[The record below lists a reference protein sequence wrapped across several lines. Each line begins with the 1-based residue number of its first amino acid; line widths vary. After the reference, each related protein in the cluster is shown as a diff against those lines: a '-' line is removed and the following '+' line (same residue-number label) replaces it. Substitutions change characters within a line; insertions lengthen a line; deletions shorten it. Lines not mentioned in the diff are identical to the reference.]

1 MAVQNIIC
9 LFIVLELI
17 SSEVVRMCSY
27 VCWLALK
34 RVSVEP
40 KAVTIPKFNSGHL
53 PFTRGYSFG
62 IVRKLYFMHYGRAK
76 LKH

>member
-40 KAVTIPKFNSGHL
+40 KAETIPKFNSAHL
-53 PFTRGYSFG
+53 PFTPSELCESFILCIMG
-62 IVRKLYFMHYGRAK
+62 ERN
-76 LKH
+76 